1 MESMNGGK
9 LFSTTYMMD
18 IGACIKTLHY
28 CAGWADKVQGRTV
41 PAGK

>member
-9 LFSTTYMMD
+9 LFSTAYMMD
-18 IGACIKTLHY
+18 LGGCIKTLHY
-28 CAGWADKVQGRTV
+28 CAGWADKVQDRTV